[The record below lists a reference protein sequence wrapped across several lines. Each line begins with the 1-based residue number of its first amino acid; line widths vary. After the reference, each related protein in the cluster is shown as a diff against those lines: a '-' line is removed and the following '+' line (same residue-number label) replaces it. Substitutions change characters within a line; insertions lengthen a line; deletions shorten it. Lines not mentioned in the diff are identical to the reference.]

1 MGCRGAAEGSRSLA
15 KPAPGSPGV
24 TWYDVLG
31 LLPGATADQVQR
43 AYEAKARLLR
53 PEFLSGAPS
62 PVVAAASRAQEIL
75 GAARYELTDP
85 GRRDRYDR
93 AAGLRGSGGG
103 LTRDSGHPSEPGTE
117 TLGAELLF
125 GDAGAEVAGAVEA
138 LAGWLAPKGRQ
149 PGRVAVPDVRG
160 LFYSV
165 GLAVAGRAGLR
176 VTAVRLTPH
185 PLPVEGLIVSQSP
198 RAPASARRCAALTV
212 HVWHPPA

>member
-1 MGCRGAAEGSRSLA
+1 LA

-31 LLPGATADQVQR
+31 LLPGATAAQVQR

-75 GAARYELTDP
+75 GAARYDLTDP
-85 GRRDRYDR
+85 GRRDHYDR

-117 TLGAELLF
+117 PLGAETLGAELLF
-125 GDAGAEVAGAVEA
+125 GEAGAEVAGAV
-138 LAGWLAPKGRQ
+138 
-149 PGRVAVPDVRG
+149 
-160 LFYSV
+160 
-165 GLAVAGRAGLR
+165 
-176 VTAVRLTPH
+176 
-185 PLPVEGLIVSQSP
+185 
-198 RAPASARRCAALTV
+198 
-212 HVWHPPA
+212 PPA